1 MSDPADG
8 VSRTNGRRVALA
20 IVAVAFLAS
29 LTTLLLALG
38 ASRRANERDAA
49 GMAADSAELH
59 SLVSRWMTQRDAVI
73 AVPATDRDEALK
85 ALGARAAPLAT
96 WAPRTPCGAQ
106 ARDQLVASLRADNVR
121 LQRGDAPHDD
131 PSAMLDASLKAC
143 EANRGRDVNI

>member
-49 GMAADSAELH
+49 GMAADSAELQPDF
-59 SLVSRWMTQRDAVI
+59 LQELLPYA
-73 AVPATDRDEALK
+73 K
-85 ALGARAAPLAT
+85 
-96 WAPRTPCGAQ
+96 
-106 ARDQLVASLRADNVR
+106 VA
-121 LQRGDAPHDD
+121 
-131 PSAMLDASLKAC
+131 
-143 EANRGRDVNI
+143 